1 MTPRDDRRQATLD
14 VLADHVLANGLAG
27 SSLKA
32 LAASAGTSDRMLV
45 YYFETKEGLLTA
57 VLTHIAERMTARMD
71 AALAPGVRLP
81 FGQLLVAL
89 RQGLKGPDL
98 APFMSLWVELAAGA
112 TRGVQPHLAVSGA
125 VAAGF
130 LAWVEGHLEPPAGQD
145 GRELAALLLAA
156 IDGMMLL
163 DAVGLGEACDAAT
176 AAGAKLV

>member
-14 VLADHVLANGLAG
+14 VLADHVLAHGLAG

-45 YYFETKEGLLTA
+45 YYFETKDGLLSA
-57 VLTHIAERMTARMD
+57 VLTHIAARMTARMD
-71 AALAPGVRLP
+71 AALPPGVRLP
-81 FGQLLVAL
+81 FGELLVAL
-89 RQGLKGPDL
+89 RQGLKGPEL

-112 TRGVQPHLAVSGA
+112 TRGAQPHLAVSGA
-125 VAAGF
+125 VASGF
-130 LAWVEGHLEPPAGQD
+130 LAWVEGHLAPPEGQD

-176 AAGAKLV
+176 AAGAKLA